1 MPRYRGG
8 QDQGKKRRFEMA
20 LLVECPAC
28 RNRNSVRADRCKCG
42 MALKKLGHKNYWIEY
57 YDDAHG
63 RKRERIGPS
72 KAAAEQRLREVL
84 KARTEGRHISR
95 DSAARISL
103 KELTDWYKKLPD
115 VTAKRSFVRDEKSIK
130 NLLRIL
136 NESSKIKEI
145 TPGRIDAYRQRR
157 LQEKSSRNPD
167 ATIMPSTVNREV
179 ACLKTMLSKA
189 VRHRLVDTN
198 SLAGDRMLA
207 ENNVRMASLDE
218 TDFQKLLDFCPVHVR
233 PVVIVGYYLG
243 MRKSEVI
250 ELTWKE
256 VDLKTGFIRLGGSR
270 TKNKCARSI
279 PIHPKVKEVLET
291 LPRGLH
297 TERVFLFQGKPLQEF
312 KNAYRSAC
320 KQAGLEDFTYH
331 DLRHCA
337 INNLRLAGNDY
348 FKIMAMSGH
357 KTMNV
362 FKRYNL
368 VTEEELH
375 DMKWEAKRG
384 AIDTNM
390 DTKAEGQ

>member
-1 MPRYRGG
+1 M
-8 QDQGKKRRFEMA
+8 
-20 LLVECPAC
+20 V
-28 RNRNSVRADRCKCG
+28 
-42 MALKKLGHKNYWIEY
+42 
-57 YDDAHG
+57 
-63 RKRERIGPS
+63 
-72 KAAAEQRLREVL
+72 
-84 KARTEGRHISR
+84 
-95 DSAARISL
+95 
-103 KELTDWYKKLPD
+103 
-115 VTAKRSFVRDEKSIK
+115 AKRSFNRDEKSIK

-145 TPGRIDAYRQRR
+145 TPGRVDVYRQRR

-167 ATIMPSTVNREV
+167 DTIMPSTVNREV
-179 ACLKTMLSKA
+179 SCLKTMLSKA
-189 VRHRLVDTN
+189 VRHRLIDTN
-198 SLAGDRMLA
+198 PLAGYRMLP
-207 ENNVRMASLDE
+207 ENNVRMVTLDE
-218 TDFQKLLDFCPVHVR
+218 SQFQKLVDCCPLHVR

-256 VDLKTGFIRLGGSR
+256 VDLKTGFIRLGGPR

-297 TERVFLFQGKPLQEF
+297 TERVFLLQGKPLREF
-312 KNAYRSAC
+312 KNVYRSAC

-357 KTMNV
+357 KTMSV

-368 VTEEELH
+368 VTEEELQ
-375 DMKWEAKRG
+375 DLNWEVKRG

-390 DTKAEGQ
+390 DTKAEAE